1 MSKLWDDLKHNM
13 KEWSSAAVE
22 KAEEVSKVAV
32 AKTEEL
38 TKISKIKLE
47 VHQLQRDIRKAKET
61 LGKLAYDHA
70 KDANMVNFTGNTEFY
85 SYVEKIDSIQDAIAK
100 KENDID
106 FIKSQYNIPEE
117 DVKEIEPISEKQEE
131 VNKDS

>member
-1 MSKLWDDLKHNM
+1 MIW
-13 KEWSSAAVE
+13 
-22 KAEEVSKVAV
+22 
-32 AKTEEL
+32 
-38 TKISKIKLE
+38 
-47 VHQLQRDIRKAKET
+47 AKET

-85 SYVEKIDSIQDAIAK
+85 SHVEKIDSIQDAIAK

-117 DVKEIEPISEKQEE
+117 DVQRDVTIVMPSLDIFGDT
-131 VNKDS
+131 NK